1 MGADSL
7 HERFAVEAMPR
18 EIAPIVTRL
27 NDLMARLEEGFERE
41 RRFSGYLAHELRTPL
56 AAIRSTSEVALK
68 WPEQATPE
76 DHAAIAR
83 LAARLQQTVD
93 SLLLLAR
100 AETISAEIV
109 REAVTLRPLVEECA
123 ALHAERAR
131 EREVTLTMRLDE
143 TAVLQTDARLLRIIM
158 TNLIANAVEYA
169 PPRSEVTLACRATD
183 RLFEVTNAAPAL
195 TVQDVPHL
203 FERLWRKDAAR
214 SDAAHAGLGLS
225 LAQNCARALGLVLIA
240 ELDSR
245 GDVERV
251 VARRKIVVGAHV
263 PLMWEWED
271 VRMKLLLIS
280 IVGVMA
286 AAAFAQQSPA
296 PARRSPEQIFEFL
309 DKDKNGTLSEAEFGA
324 LKDKMPSLRDR
335 PDAVSAKFKELDKD
349 HNGSLTLEEFRP
361 MMTQGSRRPGAT
373 PAPAVP
379 STPAPSATPSTPAP
393 ARRRPMASPAPQA
406 PTATPQPGAANQQ
419 PTDGGRGVLREEHPP
434 RAGGQVLPVPL
445 GGRRENQR
453 RAGARH
459 ARGNP
464 ARRRQRAGSGAGQ
477 SQGEP
482 AHRGDPLREQG
493 SRDAAEESGREAR
506 GRGDQGF

>member
-1 MGADSL
+1 VRSIRTQLLAWLLPGFAIVCVAAGVGVYFSERQAFEADLDARLGKLAGLARLALRTQGTSGENTTRGPTVRMFSTREEFKTPGQYFEQWTVGGAVERKSPNLESIDLRRPAEFPREELRYNAALENGDRVRVSAVRVAQIGSAPPADFAVALSRRDGDARLSRLIAKLVIGGLACCVVLCGLLALALRTSMRPLVRLGEQATTMGAASL

-109 REAVTLRPLVEECA
+109 REAVPLRPLVEECA

-143 TAVLQTDARLLRIIM
+143 TAVLQTDARLLRIII

-183 RLFEVTNAAPAL
+183 RLFEVTNEAPAL
-195 TVQDVPHL
+195 TAEDVPNL

-225 LAQNCARALGLVLIA
+225 LAQSCASALGLVLVA

-245 GDVERV
+245 G
-251 VARRKIVVGAHV
+251 
-263 PLMWEWED
+263 M
-271 VRMKLLLIS
+271 
-280 IVGVMA
+280 
-286 AAAFAQQSPA
+286 
-296 PARRSPEQIFEFL
+296 
-309 DKDKNGTLSEAEFGA
+309 LSV
-324 LKDKMPSLRDR
+324 SLR
-335 PDAVSAKFKELDKD
+335 
-349 HNGSLTLEEFRP
+349 
-361 MMTQGSRRPGAT
+361 
-373 PAPAVP
+373 
-379 STPAPSATPSTPAP
+379 
-393 ARRRPMASPAPQA
+393 
-406 PTATPQPGAANQQ
+406 
-419 PTDGGRGVLREEHPP
+419 
-434 RAGGQVLPVPL
+434 
-445 GGRRENQR
+445 
-453 RAGARH
+453 
-459 ARGNP
+459 
-464 ARRRQRAGSGAGQ
+464 
-477 SQGEP
+477 GEK
-482 AHRGDPLREQG
+482 
-493 SRDAAEESGREAR
+493 
-506 GRGDQGF
+506 

>member
-1 MGADSL
+1 MRSIRTQLLAWLLPGFAVVCVAAGVGVYFSERQAFEAELDARLGKLVGLARLALRTQGTSGANSTRGPTVRLFSTREEFKTPGQYFEQWTVGGVVERKSPNLGEIDLPRPAEFPREELRYNAALENGDRVRVSAVRVAQIGSAPPADFAVALSRRDGDAKLSRLIAKLVIGGLACCTVLCGLLALALRSSMRPLARLGEQATTMGAESL
-7 HERFAVEAMPR
+7 HERFAVETMPR
-18 EIAPIVTRL
+18 EIEPIVMRL

-143 TAVLQTDARLLRIIM
+143 TAVLQTDARLLRIIV

-169 PPRSEVTLACRATD
+169 PPRSEVTLACRTTD

-195 TVQDVPHL
+195 TAQDVPNL

-225 LAQNCARALGLVLIA
+225 LAQSCARALGFVLIA

-245 GDVERV
+245 GV
-251 VARRKIVVGAHV
+251 
-263 PLMWEWED
+263 
-271 VRMKLLLIS
+271 
-280 IVGVMA
+280 
-286 AAAFAQQSPA
+286 
-296 PARRSPEQIFEFL
+296 
-309 DKDKNGTLSEAEFGA
+309 LSV
-324 LKDKMPSLRDR
+324 SLRG
-335 PDAVSAKFKELDKD
+335 KK
-349 HNGSLTLEEFRP
+349 
-361 MMTQGSRRPGAT
+361 
-373 PAPAVP
+373 
-379 STPAPSATPSTPAP
+379 
-393 ARRRPMASPAPQA
+393 
-406 PTATPQPGAANQQ
+406 
-419 PTDGGRGVLREEHPP
+419 
-434 RAGGQVLPVPL
+434 
-445 GGRRENQR
+445 
-453 RAGARH
+453 
-459 ARGNP
+459 
-464 ARRRQRAGSGAGQ
+464 
-477 SQGEP
+477 
-482 AHRGDPLREQG
+482 
-493 SRDAAEESGREAR
+493 
-506 GRGDQGF
+506 

>member
-1 MGADSL
+1 MRSIRTQLLAWLLPGFAIVCVAAGVGVYFSERQAFEADLDARLGKLAGLARLALRTQGTSGENTTRGPTVRMFSTREEFKTPGQYFEQWTVGGAVERKSPNLESIDLRRPAEFPREELRYNAALENGDRVRVSAVRVAQIGSAPPADFAVALSRRDGDARLSRLIAKLVIGGLACCVVLCGLLALALRTSMRPLVRLGEQATTMGAASL

-109 REAVTLRPLVEECA
+109 REAVPLRPLVEECA

-143 TAVLQTDARLLRIIM
+143 TAVLQTDARLLRIII

-183 RLFEVTNAAPAL
+183 RLFEVTNEAPAL
-195 TVQDVPHL
+195 TAEDVPNL

-225 LAQNCARALGLVLIA
+225 LAQSCASALGLVLVA

-245 GDVERV
+245 G
-251 VARRKIVVGAHV
+251 
-263 PLMWEWED
+263 M
-271 VRMKLLLIS
+271 
-280 IVGVMA
+280 
-286 AAAFAQQSPA
+286 
-296 PARRSPEQIFEFL
+296 
-309 DKDKNGTLSEAEFGA
+309 LSV
-324 LKDKMPSLRDR
+324 SLR
-335 PDAVSAKFKELDKD
+335 
-349 HNGSLTLEEFRP
+349 
-361 MMTQGSRRPGAT
+361 
-373 PAPAVP
+373 
-379 STPAPSATPSTPAP
+379 
-393 ARRRPMASPAPQA
+393 
-406 PTATPQPGAANQQ
+406 
-419 PTDGGRGVLREEHPP
+419 
-434 RAGGQVLPVPL
+434 
-445 GGRRENQR
+445 
-453 RAGARH
+453 
-459 ARGNP
+459 
-464 ARRRQRAGSGAGQ
+464 
-477 SQGEP
+477 GEK
-482 AHRGDPLREQG
+482 
-493 SRDAAEESGREAR
+493 
-506 GRGDQGF
+506 

>member
-1 MGADSL
+1 MRSIRAQLLAWLLPGFAVVCAGAGAGIYFSERQAFEADLDARLGKLAGLARLALRPQGTGVPMSTRGPTVRVFSTREEFKTPGQYFQQWTVGGAVERKSPNLESIDLPRPPEFTRDEMRYDAVLENGDRVRVSTVRIPQIGPVPPTDFAVALSRRDGEELLSQLIAKLVIGGVACCAVLGGLLALALRTSMRPLVRLGEQATTMGAESL

-76 DHAAIAR
+76 DHAGIAR

-93 SLLLLAR
+93 SLLVIAR
-100 AETISAEIV
+100 AETISAEVV

-123 ALHAERAR
+123 ALHTERAR

-143 TAVLQTDARLLRIIM
+143 TTVLQTDARLLRIIV

-195 TVQDVPHL
+195 TAQDVPHL

-225 LAQNCARALGLVLIA
+225 LAQSCASALGLVLIA

-245 GDVERV
+245 G
-251 VARRKIVVGAHV
+251 
-263 PLMWEWED
+263 M
-271 VRMKLLLIS
+271 
-280 IVGVMA
+280 
-286 AAAFAQQSPA
+286 
-296 PARRSPEQIFEFL
+296 
-309 DKDKNGTLSEAEFGA
+309 LSV
-324 LKDKMPSLRDR
+324 SLR
-335 PDAVSAKFKELDKD
+335 
-349 HNGSLTLEEFRP
+349 
-361 MMTQGSRRPGAT
+361 
-373 PAPAVP
+373 
-379 STPAPSATPSTPAP
+379 
-393 ARRRPMASPAPQA
+393 
-406 PTATPQPGAANQQ
+406 
-419 PTDGGRGVLREEHPP
+419 
-434 RAGGQVLPVPL
+434 
-445 GGRRENQR
+445 
-453 RAGARH
+453 
-459 ARGNP
+459 
-464 ARRRQRAGSGAGQ
+464 
-477 SQGEP
+477 GEK
-482 AHRGDPLREQG
+482 
-493 SRDAAEESGREAR
+493 
-506 GRGDQGF
+506 